1 MGTSATRAKQKY
13 NAKNYYKITLTLP
26 PNLAEDFRQNATKN
40 NLSQPQFLEKLLDFF
55 LQNNFILEE
64 NEKLK
69 KEKNELETNL
79 NEYIDANKNWK
90 NAYDELNLKA
100 NNALLKKK
108 NTILEM
114 QSNNNKIAYWVGGV
128 ALVLGFILG
137 KFF

>member
-1 MGTSATRAKQKY
+1 MGTSATKAKLKY
-13 NAKNYYKITLTLP
+13 NQKNYEKITLTLP
-26 PNLAEDFRQNATKN
+26 PNLAEDFKKIATKN
-40 NLSQPQFLEKLLDFF
+40 NLSQPQFLAKLLDFF

-114 QSNNNKIAYWVGGV
+114 QVNDNKTAYWIGGF
-128 ALVLGFILG
+128 ALVLGFVLG
-137 KFF
+137 KIF